1 MAIKPRG
8 FAESTTT
15 MHIANKIGKMVFYN
29 EELSLMKSL
38 TRPFGFVAL

>member
-1 MAIKPRG
+1 MVIKPRE

-15 MHIANKIGKMVFYN
+15 MHIAKKIGKMVFYD

-38 TRPFGFVAL
+38 TRGFGFVAL